1 MCDLTGEGGVEFGGG
16 DIAQLTV
23 KERKKEL
30 GRLYVAP
37 FNNLAAIQE
46 LASSGHGEG
55 DNGFWLAASNAKL
68 RLLHTTVLFVWLQTR
83 NLA

>member
-46 LASSGHGEG
+46 LASRGQRFLAG
-55 DNGFWLAASNAKL
+55 GFK
-68 RLLHTTVLFVWLQTR
+68 
-83 NLA
+83 